1 MNRRKKN
8 ISQWSLGLAL
18 LLAVGAILVAGGTT
32 LARYRAEFTAP
43 VNFTARPAS
52 QICIGK
58 LMPDLLGGDP
68 TFVADAQTGW
78 ELEEEQYRLSFA
90 LSNIIGEKKYAA
102 EDQQVYLRLLATPG
116 IWDGAETVKITL
128 LMPADEEP
136 EEETTEATN
145 PEENTEPTEKPTEP
159 EPQFEEIPATVTPIN
174 PESPLYDIFGDGW
187 VFAFRNEDGTERSWT
202 LEGGK
207 ESVLEMT
214 LTLEGA
220 ALTDPSLLQLQI
232 TAD

>member
-32 LARYRAEFTAP
+32 LARYRAEFTSPA
-43 VNFTARPAS
+43 NFTARPAS
-52 QICIGK
+52 QIRLGR
-58 LMPDLLGGDP
+58 MVPDLLGGEA

-102 EDQQVYLRLLATPG
+102 EDQQVCLRLLATPG

-128 LMPADEEP
+128 LMPAEAEP
-136 EEETTEATN
+136 EEETTKPA
-145 PEENTEPTEKPTEP
+145 ENTEPTEKPTEP
-159 EPQFEEIPATVTPIN
+159 EPQFEEIPATVTAIH

-187 VFAFRNEDGTERSWT
+187 VFSFRNADGTEHSWT

>member
-128 LMPADEEP
+128 LIPDESEP
-136 EEETTEATN
+136 EEETKATESSEA
-145 PEENTEPTEKPTEP
+145 TEP
-159 EPQFEEIPATVTPIN
+159 EEQFEEIPATVTQIN

-187 VFAFRNEDGTERSWT
+187 VFSFRNEDGTERSWT